1 MKQKPTYTRAE
12 FEHDLKAPT
21 VAYGGY
27 TIHFITDDGQ
37 PMSYESAKE
46 NQNLIC
52 AAMDESEAMSDVTDK
67 QWLVIAKDI
76 NWEDNEM
83 KCCHSGELI
92 AANYPNGEHE

>member
-1 MKQKPTYTRAE
+1 MKSNHSYTRAE

-27 TIHFITDDGQ
+27 TIHFITPDGE
-37 PMSYESAKE
+37 PMSYEAAKS
-46 NQNLIC
+46 NKKLIC
-52 AAMDESEAMSDVTDK
+52 DALEEREAGIHSRS
-67 QWLVIAKDI
+67 QWLVLGKEI

-83 KCCHSGELI
+83 RCCHSGELI

>member
-1 MKQKPTYTRAE
+1 MKQKPIYTRAE
-12 FEHDLKAPT
+12 FERALKSPT

-27 TIHFITDDGQ
+27 TIHFITADGE

-46 NQNLIC
+46 NKNLIC
-52 AAMDESEAMSDVTDK
+52 AAMDERAAGELHGDK
-67 QWLVIAKDI
+67 QWLVVAPDI